1 MKTIAIILAGGL
13 GKRMKSTLPKI
24 LHLVGNKPMLVRV
37 ILEARK
43 LNASHILIV
52 VGQYKQIIEET
63 ILKYTTMNDI
73 DFCIQES
80 PLGTGHALMCCTKQ
94 LKLLNHNSKV
104 VILQGD
110 CPLITAETIK
120 PMLNLKHIK
129 VMTLFKNEPSYYGRI
144 IEQDNKFLK
153 IVEAKDCTPEEYA
166 IKNVNC
172 GIYSFIN
179 KYIIK
184 YVYDIKNNNSQN
196 EYYLTD
202 LIEIIK
208 IGENID
214 VETYN
219 LPSSKEI
226 ELTNVNDQ
234 KNLKFVNEY
243 LSRL

>member
-1 MKTIAIILAGGL
+1 MGQPIRGFESHPLRHYILNSFNIFIILLFLIFIVTNCVCSSFVEIVFGL
-13 GKRMKSTLPKI
+13 LKIFFRLIFVITSPFITTNDSSDIFSIAFLIAPPVPNGVFSTENSI
-24 LHLVGNKPMLVRV
+24 LHL
-37 ILEARK
+37 
-43 LNASHILIV
+43 
-52 VGQYKQIIEET
+52 
-63 ILKYTTMNDI
+63 
-73 DFCIQES
+73 
-80 PLGTGHALMCCTKQ
+80 
-94 LKLLNHNSKV
+94 
-104 VILQGD
+104 
-110 CPLITAETIK
+110 
-120 PMLNLKHIK
+120 
-129 VMTLFKNEPSYYGRI
+129 
-144 IEQDNKFLK
+144 KFLK

-208 IGENID
+208 TGENID

-234 KNLKFVNEY
+234 KNLK
-243 LSRL
+243 

>member
-1 MKTIAIILAGGL
+1 
-13 GKRMKSTLPKI
+13 
-24 LHLVGNKPMLVRV
+24 
-37 ILEARK
+37 
-43 LNASHILIV
+43 
-52 VGQYKQIIEET
+52 
-63 ILKYTTMNDI
+63 
-73 DFCIQES
+73 
-80 PLGTGHALMCCTKQ
+80 MCCTKQ

-208 IGENID
+208 TGENID

-226 ELTNVNDQ
+226 ELTNVDDQ

-243 LSRL
+243 LSKL